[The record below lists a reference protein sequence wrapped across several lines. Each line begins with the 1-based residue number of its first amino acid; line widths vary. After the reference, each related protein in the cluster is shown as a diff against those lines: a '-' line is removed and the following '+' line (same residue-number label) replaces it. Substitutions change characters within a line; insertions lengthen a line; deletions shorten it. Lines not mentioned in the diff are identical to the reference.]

1 LQWYVVP
8 LILVIAVISGVSVA
22 AQAERAPAN
31 AAVHDVP
38 SPITPVLSARRVPA
52 IIAAPVAD
60 NRLIAHL
67 NDLLSRTPAQRC
79 LTVAVN
85 GRTVFSDHPTDPLI
99 PASIEKLMTATAI
112 MSVLKPETVLTTKV
126 MSDTSPQNGILTG
139 NLWMV
144 GGGDPLLMTD
154 AYAQH
159 FKHQPQTH
167 SDLGVLADRIVAAG
181 ITHVTGSVIGDDS
194 RYDEQR
200 YVPLWPARF
209 AISTETGPLS
219 ALTVNDGLIEFP
231 PNPDVKVPKEKPA
244 DDPAAHAADQLAQ
257 LLVAKGV
264 AVDGAA
270 TSGRAPQGASQVAD
284 LASPPVGDMVKEM
297 LIESD
302 NGTAELLTK
311 ELGVHDGGA
320 GTTVAGVADVAKVLK
335 DQSLPIDGT
344 AQVDGSG
351 LASENR
357 ETCSIVQTL
366 LDKEGPAS
374 TLAASLP
381 IAGQTGTLDKRF
393 VGSPV
398 SGRMRAKTGTL
409 DQATA
414 LAGYLQTT
422 QGAEI
427 SFAFLMN
434 VPVPQKITADDV
446 ALEDE
451 LASILVQYPESV
463 DIAQLGPKT

>member
-1 LQWYVVP
+1 MP
-8 LILVIAVISGVSVA
+8 LLLVIAVVSGISVV
-22 AQAERAPAN
+22 AQAERAPTLAP
-31 AAVHDVP
+31 AHDVP
-38 SPITPVLSARRVPA
+38 SPNTPVLSARRVPA
-52 IIAAPVAD
+52 LIAAPVAD

-67 NDLLSRTPAQRC
+67 NDLLTRTPAARC
-79 LTVAVN
+79 LTVAVS
-85 GRTVFSDHPTDPLI
+85 GRIVFSDHPTDPLT
-99 PASIEKLMTATAI
+99 PASIEKLMTAKAL
-112 MSVLKPETVLTTKV
+112 MSEFKPDTVLATKV
-126 MSDTSPQNGILTG
+126 MADTTPQNGDLTG

-159 FKHQPQTH
+159 FKHQPVTH

-200 YVPLWPARF
+200 YVPQWPARF

-219 ALTVNDGLIEFP
+219 ALTVNDGLVEFP
-231 PNPDVKVPKEKPA
+231 PNPDVKTPKEKAA
-244 DDPAAHAADQLAQ
+244 DDPAIHAADQLTQ

-264 AVDGAA
+264 TVDGAA
-270 TSGRAPQGASQVAD
+270 TSGRAPQGASEVAE
-284 LASPPVGDMVKEM
+284 LASPPIGDMVKEM
-297 LIESD
+297 LTESD

-311 ELGVHDGGA
+311 ELGLHDGAA
-320 GTTVAGVADVAKVLK
+320 GTTVAGVADIQKVL
-335 DQSLPIDGT
+335 QNASLPVDGT
-344 AQVDGSG
+344 TQVDGSG

-357 ETCSIVQTL
+357 ETCTAVQAL

-374 TLAASLP
+374 ALASGLP

-393 VGSPV
+393 VGTPV

-409 DQATA
+409 DQASA

-422 QGAEI
+422 QGVDI

-434 VPVPQKITADDV
+434 VPAPQKITADDV
-446 ALEDE
+446 ALEEE

-463 DIAQLGPKT
+463 DIALLGPKP